1 MERIDK
7 LLVKLGFADSIK
19 MAQALVIAGDVLVNE
34 QKVANSS
41 VKFKET
47 DKIRVKSKSPYVS
60 RAAYKLKTALDNFKL
75 DVTNYN
81 CVDIGSSTGGFT
93 DLLLQNGASFVYAI
107 DVGTNQLAYKLR
119 TNKKVKSLEKTNAR
133 YFDFMKLE
141 NIDLYTGDLSFI
153 SLKLILKQFIP
164 AMKPKSKALMLIKPQ
179 FEVSKDIAD
188 KYNGIIKDKLIH
200 NDVISDIKSFLND
213 YSIKIIDVIPS
224 VLAGTHGNQ
233 EYIIYFIKN
242 E

>member
-1 MERIDK
+1 LERIDN
-7 LLVKLGFADSIK
+7 LLVKLGLADSVK

-34 QKVANSS
+34 QKVINSS
-41 VKFKET
+41 IKFKET
-47 DKIRVKSKSPYVS
+47 DKIRVKTKIPYVS
-60 RAAYKLKTALDNFKL
+60 RAAYKLKTALDSFKI
-75 DVTNYN
+75 DITGYN
-81 CVDIGSSTGGFT
+81 CVDIGASTGGFT
-93 DLLLQNGASFVYAI
+93 DLMIQNGAKFVYAI

-119 TNKKVKSLEKTNAR
+119 INKKVKSLEKTNAR
-133 YFDFMKLE
+133 YFDFTQLK

-164 AMKPKSKALMLIKPQ
+164 TMKINSKALMLIKPQ

-188 KYNGIIKDKLIH
+188 EFNGVIKDKKIH
-200 NDVISDIKSFLND
+200 NEVINDIKSFLKD
-213 YSIKIIDVIPS
+213 YNVKIIDVIPS
-224 VLAGTHGNQ
+224 ILAGVHGNQ